1 MKILETEHEK
11 KSFAITTAFFILL
24 FLLLLLMKLTI
35 DPIPDELEGGGG
47 GGEIAINFGNSEVG
61 SGKNYQSKDLS
72 KPIAKAVPV
81 KTVSQVKNVLTQ
93 EIADAPVISQTRNTE
108 KIITPKPV
116 VKEVP
121 RPSKSTSDVL
131 SSLLNGSNTSGD
143 GDDRSGGNKGKLSGD
158 PNAKAYNGGGGSGT
172 GSGGGSGSGTGLG
185 NGSGYGS
192 GSGSGTGNGNYQLGN
207 RKALNMPE
215 PRYLCNEQGTVV
227 VQIAV
232 DQNGKVIS
240 ANPGVKGT
248 TNTAK
253 CLLDQAKIAAMNTRW
268 QSDDSAPSTQI
279 GKIIYN
285 FKLTQ

>member
-24 FLLLLLMKLTI
+24 FLLFLLMKLTV
-35 DPIPDELEGGGG
+35 DPISDDLEGGGG

-72 KPIAKAVPV
+72 NPISKSVPI
-81 KTVSQVKNVLTQ
+81 KTISQVEKVLTQ
-93 EIADAPVISQTRNTE
+93 ETADAPVISRTNNTE
-108 KIITPKPV
+108 KIVTPKPV

-121 RPSKSTSDVL
+121 KPSKSTTDAL
-131 SSLLNGSNTSGD
+131 SSLLNGSNSSGD
-143 GDDRSGGNKGKLSGD
+143 GNDKAGGNKGKLSGD
-158 PNAKAYNGGGGSGT
+158 PNARGYNGGGGSGT
-172 GSGGGSGSGTGLG
+172 GTGGGTGTGTGLGSGSGYG
-185 NGSGYGS
+185 NGN
-192 GSGSGTGNGNYQLGN
+192 GSGTGNGNYQLGN
-207 RKALNMPE
+207 RKALNTPE

-227 VQIAV
+227 VQISV
-232 DQNGKVIS
+232 DQNGKVIG
-240 ANPGVKGT
+240 AIPGVKGT

-253 CLLDQAKIAAMNTRW
+253 CLLDQAKIAAMNTKW
-268 QSDDSAPSTQI
+268 QSDNTAPSTQI